1 MQSFGACKIWIV
13 QNLDSVIMQSLY
25 CAKFGLNKIW
35 IMQSLDHV
43 RCEIC
48 VKQIIINRDVGVC
61 TYLNCA

>member
-13 QNLDSVIMQSLY
+13 QNLDDY
-25 CAKFGLNKIW
+25 AKFVLCKIW
-35 IMQSLDHV
+35 IEQDLDHV